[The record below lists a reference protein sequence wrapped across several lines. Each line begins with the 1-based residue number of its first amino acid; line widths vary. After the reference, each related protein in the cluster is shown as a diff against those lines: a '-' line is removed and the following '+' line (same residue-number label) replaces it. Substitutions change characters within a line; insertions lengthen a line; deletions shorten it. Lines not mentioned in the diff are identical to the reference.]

1 MDMSR
6 IIVADPRFS
15 VSWQLVRE
23 APPEEIPAGLLWPKF
38 GTERRPLRP
47 DEMKRAVSLPC
58 PLCEGIGKLA
68 FGHSCPAC
76 KGEGT
81 RKGIS
86 RLRLDAQVGDTAA
99 VSRAKELLA
108 KFGVGGSS
116 VQLLL
121 RFGVV
126 AGEMEGQVTDWVPLG
141 YDRDKKGYVRG
152 GYRPVDGMR
161 NTIRARCALGVFVE
175 RRGATI
181 SGYVRFVEAMDAGV
195 LADGADDGAAI
206 HDVWTVSGTV
216 DEPVLHATDAK
227 GAAWARR
234 LGTDVQELAIQAVVQ
249 AAKTTC
255 SQEQPESVVEKS
267 EKKRTAS
274 RRRRS

>member
-6 IIVADPRFS
+6 AIVENPKFA

-23 APPEEIPAGLLWPKF
+23 APPEEIPAELLWPKF

-47 DEMKRAVSLPC
+47 DEMKRAVALPC
-58 PLCEGIGKLA
+58 PICEGIGKLA

-86 RLRLDAQVGDTAA
+86 RLRLDAQMGDTAA
-99 VSRAKELLA
+99 VLRAKELLA
-108 KFGVGGSS
+108 KFGAGGSS

-126 AGEMEGQVTDWVPLG
+126 AGEMEGQATAWVPLI
-141 YDRDKKGYVRG
+141 YDRDEKGYARG
-152 GYRPVDGMR
+152 ERRPASGLP
-161 NTIRARCALGVFVE
+161 NTIRARCAIGVFVE
-175 RRGATI
+175 RQGATL
-181 SGYVRFVEAMDAGV
+181 SGYIRFAEAVDAGV

-216 DEPVLHATDAK
+216 DEPVLHATDVK

-234 LGTDVQELAIQAVVQ
+234 LGVDVKKWATAAVVE
-249 AAKTTC
+249 AARATC
-255 SQEQPESVVEKS
+255 AVSQEPEQEI
-267 EKKRTAS
+267 EKKRTTRRPS
-274 RRRRS
+274 RRR